1 MRIIGLDPGLRNTGW
16 GIIEVESNRFHYV
29 ADGTVR
35 PKVDQQLAWRLRD
48 LHHGLAGSYCR
59 VRAR

>member
-16 GIIEVESNRFHYV
+16 GVIDVEFNRLTYV

-35 PKVDQQLAWRLRD
+35 PRPKDCLLYTSDAAD
-48 LHHGLAGSYCR
+48 E
-59 VRAR
+59 